1 MSDPGDRDSPTRY
14 SPPPT
19 HVAYQAPCFILD
31 PKNNN
36 PSTKSKPTKKDRK
49 QDNRIAA
56 LEKRVTRKRTPRK
69 RTVVQPSSTLTGG
82 RLNSMHPIF
91 TACGMD
97 YFRALVNPFGR
108 FDEFPCIPT
117 SARGSQKLRIF
128 KRGTFQV
135 GTSGLG
141 AVVVWPQN
149 LVFGGPSTQPGPLP
163 TIGNCIITTTAAYAA
178 PDFFFMNASSHPSG
192 QPFAGTADAYGN
204 SIYSADD
211 LSGANVARGVRL
223 VGAGLRVRYNGPAFQ
238 MNGDI
243 ITWRNPT
250 NSSVVGNNNDNW
262 DSLQQLQ
269 TATYE
274 PVQPTWATAT
284 YAPYVDS
291 DTAWLPNYG
300 NSAASMTSRLGMG
313 IFVNANVGD
322 RYSYE
327 VVAFFEVTGDRIPET
342 ISHASP
348 VETQKAISAVNAAII
363 PSGGLLDQARTA
375 VDNIYKDTVLPRSQ
389 AALGKRTLLA
399 SVMQGSTGETFSSS
413 VFANPYLQT
422 ATTMNAPH

>member
-1 MSDPGDRDSPTRY
+1 MVYPTIR
-14 SPPPT
+14 
-19 HVAYQAPCFILD
+19 FIFD
-31 PKNNN
+31 PKTKNQ
-36 PSTKSKPTKKDRK
+36 KSKPTKKDQK

-56 LEKRVTRKRTPRK
+56 LEKRVARKRLPRK
-69 RTVVQPSSTLTGG
+69 ASVVKPTSILIGT
-82 RLNSMHPIF
+82 RLNSLHPVF
-91 TACGMD
+91 TSCGMD

-128 KRGTFQV
+128 KRGSFQV
-135 GTSGLG
+135 GTSGFG

-149 LVFGGPSTQPGPLP
+149 LVFGGPSTVQAAIP
-163 TIGNCIITTTAAYAA
+163 TIGNCIITTTAAYNA
-178 PDFFFMNASSHPSG
+178 PDFFFMNASSHPWN

-204 SIYSADD
+204 SIYSSDD
-211 LSGANVARGVRL
+211 LSGGNVARGVRL

-262 DSLQQLQ
+262 DALQQLQ

-291 DTAWLPNYG
+291 DVAWIPNYG
-300 NSAASMTSRLGMG
+300 NSAASQTSRLGMG
-313 IFVNANVGD
+313 IFVNANAGD

-327 VVAFFEVTGDRIPET
+327 VVAFFEVTGDRVPET

-363 PSGGLLDQARTA
+363 PSGNLFDQARTA
-375 VDNIYKDTVLPRSQ
+375 VDNIYKDTVLSRSQ
-389 AALGKRTLLA
+389 VMTGKRVLLN
-399 SVMQGSTGETFSSS
+399 SVLQGSTGETISSS
-413 VFANPYLQT
+413 VFANPYLQ
-422 ATTMNAPH
+422 ATSSMNAPH